1 MCDCIELTNKELK
14 KYNTRLVIQI
24 LFNMQGLSPVE
35 KVVCATEKDD
45 PRNRRK
51 PAKIFATYCPFC
63 GEKYE
68 KESEE

>member
-14 KYNTRLVIQI
+14 KYNTRLIIPI
-24 LFNMQGLSPVE
+24 LWNSQGLKPVE

-45 PRNRRK
+45 IKNKRK
-51 PAKIFATYCPFC
+51 AVNIFATYCPFC